1 MEKKLKGKCNVCD
14 YPRQVQNLE
23 EQLARIREQY
33 DKAISNIEEIIASD
47 EFKLSKAIS
56 LFLQK
61 HPNKEFRSD
70 GVIQDKLT

>member
-1 MEKKLKGKCNVCD
+1 MVC
-14 YPRQVQNLE
+14 PLQQNNKNLE

-33 DKAISNIEEIIASD
+33 NKAITNIEEIIASD

-61 HPNKEFRSD
+61 HPNKKFTPD
-70 GVIQDKLT
+70 GKIMEKLTQ